1 MKKVSGIGIGSG
13 HYGIGYRRY
22 SKQSIGI
29 GIGIGIGISICISI
43 GHHGIVPSLIMGI
56 KCGKLIVNLLTVCV
70 HLGINVLDIL

>member
-1 MKKVSGIGIGSG
+1 MKKVSGIGIGIG
-13 HYGIGYRRY
+13 IGIGYRRY

-29 GIGIGIGISICISI
+29 GIGIGISI

-56 KCGKLIVNLLTVCV
+56 KCGKLIVKLLKVCV